1 MTAAPAPEHRLRTSA
16 RNQSLLSRVIGYLPV
31 PPAALA
37 LIAAAVLVLPL
48 VLAAYAPGPSAA
60 VAPQGLWRLAMAP
73 ALIAFIIGV
82 LPWLQSRWQLA
93 IDALR
98 PLSRQPDVVDQ
109 AFMGFGLGAWVAL
122 LFGAALA
129 IWNSLTMPVAG
140 WLFVYTL
147 AANITLFS
155 LMALAIH
162 DGLRRTGHLKRMVAA
177 GLALDLFD
185 RQLLTPLARFGQ
197 GVSLTFIGGICLSLI
212 FQSATTLHSMQSL
225 VIYSILV
232 AVAVA
237 LSFSSI
243 WSIHVA
249 LVVAQEREL
258 AVVRQ
263 HLSRSRGELRRHLAT
278 AGSEQG
284 AEEAARLYQ
293 PLVVFG
299 TYERQL
305 LEASTWPFN
314 PKIVKQVA
322 ASLVAPIL
330 IYGIK
335 VAVGLSAQ
343 V

>member
-1 MTAAPAPEHRLRTSA
+1 MNT
-16 RNQSLLSRVIGYLPV
+16 RNQTLVSQLIGTFPV
-31 PPAALA
+31 PPVALA
-37 LIAAAVLVLPL
+37 LIVAAVLVLPL
-48 VLAAYAPGPSAA
+48 LLVAYAPGHSAA
-60 VAPQGLWRLAMAP
+60 AAPQGPWRLAMAP

-82 LPWLQSRWQLA
+82 HPWLQIRWQRA

-98 PLSRQPDVVDQ
+98 PLSRQPDIVDQ
-109 AFMGFGLGAWVAL
+109 DFMAFRVGAWVAL
-122 LFGAALA
+122 LLGAALA
-129 IWNSLTMPVAG
+129 IWISESAPVGG
-140 WLFVYTL
+140 WLVIYTL
-147 AANITLFS
+147 VTNIALFG
-155 LMALAIH
+155 LMALAIY
-162 DGLRRTGHLKRMVAA
+162 DGLRRTRHLKRVVAA

-197 GVSLTFIGGICLSLI
+197 SVSLTFVGGICLSLI
-212 FQSATTLHSMQSL
+212 FQSAMTLYSMQSL
-225 VIYSILV
+225 VIYSILI
-232 AVAVA
+232 AVALT

-263 HLSRSRGELRRHLAT
+263 QWSRARDELRRHLAQ
-278 AGSEQG
+278 AGAACS
-284 AEEAARLYQ
+284 AEDAARLYD

-299 TYERQL
+299 TYERQV

-322 ASLVAPIL
+322 ASVIAPIL

-335 VAVGLSAQ
+335 VAVGLSGQ
-343 V
+343 I